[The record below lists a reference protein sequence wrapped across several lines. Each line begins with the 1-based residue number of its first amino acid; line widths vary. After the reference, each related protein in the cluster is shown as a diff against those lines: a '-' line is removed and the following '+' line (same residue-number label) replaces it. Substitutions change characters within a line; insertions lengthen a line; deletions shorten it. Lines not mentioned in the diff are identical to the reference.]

1 MREPLPTLV
10 EVIRGAIIEA
20 HHHGSIVAVEPDGH
34 VVARLGDESMVVSTR
49 SVIKPIQA
57 IPVITSG
64 AADRFNI
71 SSREMAVICASHEGE
86 QMHTEAVAGI
96 LGRLGLDQGAL
107 LCGAHPPYSEEAAAL
122 LKTHGVTFNS
132 LH

>member
-1 MREPLPTLV
+1 MGGLPTLV
-10 EVIRGAIIEA
+10 EVTRGAIVEA

-34 VVARLGDESMVVSTR
+34 LVARLGDESMIVSTR

-86 QMHTEAVAGI
+86 PMHTETVADI
-96 LGRLGLDQGAL
+96 LGRLGLDHTAL
-107 LCGAHPPYSEEAAAL
+107 LCGAHRPYSEESAAL
-122 LKTHGVTFNS
+122 LDSKGHRFNA